1 MSEKKNINDQHFIK
15 KEEDKT
21 MKPKRYM
28 KKPVVIEAMRLVGE
42 ASETQQVLDWLA
54 DNLYPMLVGD
64 YTDPENLRYH
74 DQGEKDFSRPDKG
87 VYIDPANGDI
97 MIRTLEG
104 DMRARYGDYII
115 KGIRGEF
122 YPCNADI
129 FNSTYSFFEE
139 D

>member
-1 MSEKKNINDQHFIK
+1 MGWKKNINDQHFIK
-15 KEEDKT
+15 KEDDKT

-28 KKPVVIEAMRLVGE
+28 KKPVVIEAMCFVGE

-74 DQGEKDFSRPDKG
+74 DQDEKDFSRPDKG
-87 VYIDPANGDI
+87 VYIDPDNGDI

-129 FNSTYSFFEE
+129 FNSTYSFFDE

>member
-1 MSEKKNINDQHFIK
+1 MSEKKNINDQHIIK
-15 KEEDKT
+15 KEDGKT
-21 MKPKRYM
+21 IKPKQYI
-28 KKPVVIEAMRLVGE
+28 KKPVVIEAMRLVGG

-64 YTDPENLRYH
+64 YTDPETLRYH
-74 DQGEKDFSRPDKG
+74 DQVEKDFSKPDKG
-87 VYIDPANGDI
+87 VYIDPDNGDI

-104 DMRARYGDYII
+104 DMRARYGYYIV

-122 YPCNADI
+122 YPCDADI
-129 FNSTYSFFEE
+129 FNSFFEE